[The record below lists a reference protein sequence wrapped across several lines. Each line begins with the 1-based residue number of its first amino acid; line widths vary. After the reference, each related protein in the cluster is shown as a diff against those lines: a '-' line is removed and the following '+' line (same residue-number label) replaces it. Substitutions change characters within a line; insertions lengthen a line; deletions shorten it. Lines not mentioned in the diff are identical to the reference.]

1 MLKKAAITLVGLL
14 MVGST
19 ALFLF
24 ARTALTG
31 DNVRAAVASQ
41 VSAAIGQPVTIGGLD
56 ASIYPRVTMKLKD
69 VAIGRPPTIQLRD
82 VRLGTDLRALFSR
95 RIEHAD
101 VRVDGAKVQLPLPAL
116 TLGRSNGAS
125 AGAPVEIVSIDDIV
139 LNAVEVTHGDR
150 TLRGDIELVPQGS
163 GVQLRRVALAADDTT
178 IQMTGALSSLAPLE
192 GRIDAS
198 TPAVNLDRMFAFLS
212 DFAGAATSR
221 SGGRSSKALDVKL
234 TFVLSAGKATAGTLT
249 LVDLKTTA
257 LITSAGVGLD
267 PASFG
272 VFGGRY
278 EGSINLAVGKPPRFR
293 WRAKVNG
300 IDMPSLMTFA
310 GSPNTISGTLG
321 GSIELESSG
330 LEMDKALRG
339 ARGSARI
346 DITNGSI
353 AGLSLLRTVVL
364 ATSGRGGYA
373 VSAAS
378 AVESTGQKAEAEK
391 FSRVGATLALS
402 GGIITTRDFSMTSTD
417 ADLTGAGTIRMA
429 TMMTNLD
436 GQVRLSEAL
445 SQKGGTDL
453 YRYAQEGGRVTLPAT
468 VSGPLANLSLKI
480 DVAQAAT
487 RAVKNR
493 ANEELNKAI
502 ERNLPGGLGGLF
514 KKPQH

>member
-1 MLKKAAITLVGLL
+1 MLKKAAIALVGLL
-14 MVGST
+14 VVGSI
-19 ALFLF
+19 AVFMF

-41 VSAAIGQPVTIGGLD
+41 VSAAIGQPVAIGDLA

-69 VAIGRPPTIQLRD
+69 VAIGQPPAIQLRE
-82 VRLGTDLRALFSR
+82 VHLGADLRALFSR

-101 VRVDGAKVQLPLPAL
+101 VRVDGARLQLPLPAL
-116 TLGRSNGAS
+116 ALRGSTGAS
-125 AGAPVEIVSIDDIV
+125 AGAPVEIVSIDEIV
-139 LNAVEVTHGDR
+139 LSAVEVTHGDR
-150 TLRGDIELVPQGS
+150 VLRGDVELVPQGR
-163 GVQLRRVALAADDTT
+163 GVQLRRVALAADDTS
-178 IQMTGALSSLAPLE
+178 IEMTGALSSLAPLE

-212 DFAGAATSR
+212 DFAGAATVG
-221 SGGRSSKALDVKL
+221 SGGASSKALDGKL
-234 TFVLSAGKATAGTLT
+234 TFALSAGRATAGTLT
-249 LVDLKTTA
+249 LADLKTTA
-257 LITSAGVGLD
+257 LITSAGVALD

-272 VFGGRY
+272 VFGGHY
-278 EGSINLAVGKPPRFR
+278 DGSINLALGDAPRFR
-293 WRAKVNG
+293 WRAKING

-310 GSPNTISGTLG
+310 GSPNTISGTLA
-321 GSIELESSG
+321 GSIELESGG

-373 VSAAS
+373 VSATA
-378 AVESTGQKAEAEK
+378 AAESSGQKAEAEK
-391 FSRVGATLALS
+391 FSRLGATLALS
-402 GGIITTRDFSMTSTD
+402 GGVITTRDFSMTSTD
-417 ADLTGAGTIRMA
+417 ADLSGAGTIRMA
-429 TMMTNLD
+429 TMMTDLD

-453 YRYAQEGGRVTLPAT
+453 YRYTQEGGRVTLPAT
-468 VSGPLANLSLKI
+468 VSGPLANLSVQI

-502 ERNLPGGLGGLF
+502 QRNLPGGLGGLF
-514 KKPQH
+514 KKRPR